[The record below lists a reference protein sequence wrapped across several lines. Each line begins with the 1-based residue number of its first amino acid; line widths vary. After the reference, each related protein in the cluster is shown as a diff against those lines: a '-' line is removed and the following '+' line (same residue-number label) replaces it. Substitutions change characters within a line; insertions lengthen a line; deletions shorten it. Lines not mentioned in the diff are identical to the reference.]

1 MTVVYSNKEKPTKP
15 RQKLDFYPTN
25 KEFCRVV
32 LQRIKDEGVCTN
44 PKIVL
49 DPGCGNGNWGK
60 EFRSVYGDKPNLLG
74 VDIDV
79 CKYEDMDNH
88 LSQYTDVRELDFI
101 KWNLNPKFVGFD
113 LIMGNPPYYIAEKFV
128 EKSHSLLSDNGV
140 LVFLLTL
147 SFVESKRRYKKY
159 YSGIKLKPD
168 RVWVSTRRLDFFR
181 ELGLEGSGDY
191 KAMGVFIW
199 SKNHKNFKD
208 ELGFPTHQMINKTAY
223 TELDWID
230 WDFDD

>member
-1 MTVVYSNKEKPTKP
+1 MTVIYSNKEKPTQP

-25 KEFCRVV
+25 KEFCRAV
-32 LQRIKDEGVCTN
+32 LQRVKDEYLCIN
-44 PKIVL
+44 PRYVL

-60 EFRSVYGDKPNLLG
+60 EFRDIYGYKSSLLG

-88 LSQYTDVRELDFI
+88 LSNYNEVRELDFLN
-101 KWNLNPKFVGFD
+101 WNLNPKFAGFD

-128 EKSHSLLSDNGV
+128 EKSHSLLSDTGI
-140 LVFLLTL
+140 LVFLLKL
-147 SFVESKRRYKKY
+147 SFVESKRRYTKY
-159 YSGIKLKPD
+159 YSGEKLKPD
-168 RVWVSTRRLDFFR
+168 YVWVSTRRLDFFK

-199 SKNHKNFKD
+199 SKHHKNWETD
-208 ELGFPTHQMINKTAY
+208 GMNLPVRAI